1 MGCKHE
7 MKVTI
12 VCCKRSFEMTE
23 NRVFYSF
30 VSHLVLKIFR

>member
-7 MKVTI
+7 MKITI
-12 VCCKRSFEMTE
+12 VCFKRSFEITE
-23 NRVFYSF
+23 NRDYCFS